1 MEKEAGWLILQAIR
15 FKEQGPLLKT
25 KGLLSM
31 SSKFSLTAIDHFVLT
46 VRNIEK
52 SVRFYRDTLG
62 CPIIT
67 FGDNRFA
74 VQIGSSK
81 INLHQADS
89 PIVPHASVPT
99 CGSADFC
106 LLTDSSVGEIQN
118 YLLSQNIEI
127 ELGPVARSGA
137 AGPITSFY
145 VRDPDGNLI
154 EIATLKAN

>member
-1 MEKEAGWLILQAIR
+1 
-15 FKEQGPLLKT
+15 
-25 KGLLSM
+25 M

-52 SVRFYRDTLG
+52 SVRFYRDTLD

-99 CGSADFC
+99 SGSADFC

-127 ELGPVARSGA
+127 ELGPVGRTGA
-137 AGPITSFY
+137 AGPITSFSI
-145 VRDPDGNLI
+145 RDPDSNLI
-154 EIATLKAN
+154 EISSLEK

>member
-15 FKEQGPLLKT
+15 FKKQGPLLKT

-99 CGSADFC
+99 SGSADFC

-127 ELGPVARSGA
+127 ELGPVGRTGA

-145 VRDPDGNLI
+145 IRDPDGNLI
-154 EIATLKAN
+154 EISSLEK

>member
-1 MEKEAGWLILQAIR
+1 
-15 FKEQGPLLKT
+15 
-25 KGLLSM
+25 M

-127 ELGPVARSGA
+127 ELGPVGRTGA

-145 VRDPDGNLI
+145 IRDPDGNLI
-154 EIATLKAN
+154 EISSLEK

>member
-1 MEKEAGWLILQAIR
+1 M
-15 FKEQGPLLKT
+15 FKT
-25 KGLLSM
+25 KGLLPM

-52 SVRFYRDTLG
+52 SIIFFRDVLG

-67 FGDNRFA
+67 FGQNRYA

-99 CGSADFC
+99 SGSADFC

-127 ELGPVARSGA
+127 ELGPVGRTGA

-145 VRDPDGNLI
+145 IRDPDGNLI
-154 EIATLKAN
+154 EISSLEK

>member
-1 MEKEAGWLILQAIR
+1 
-15 FKEQGPLLKT
+15 
-25 KGLLSM
+25 M

-99 CGSADFC
+99 SGSADFC

-127 ELGPVARSGA
+127 ELGPVGRTGA

-145 VRDPDGNLI
+145 IRDPDGNLI
-154 EIATLKAN
+154 EISSLEK

>member
-46 VRNIEK
+46 LRNIEK

-99 CGSADFC
+99 SGSADFC

-127 ELGPVARSGA
+127 ELGPVGRTGA

-145 VRDPDGNLI
+145 IRDPDGNLI
-154 EIATLKAN
+154 EISSLEK

>member
-1 MEKEAGWLILQAIR
+1 M
-15 FKEQGPLLKT
+15 FKT
-25 KGLLSM
+25 KGLLPM

-99 CGSADFC
+99 SGSADFC

-127 ELGPVARSGA
+127 ELGPVGRTGA

-145 VRDPDGNLI
+145 IRDPDGNLI
-154 EIATLKAN
+154 EISSLEK

>member
-89 PIVPHASVPT
+89 PIVPLASVPT
-99 CGSADFC
+99 SGSADFC

-127 ELGPVARSGA
+127 ELGPVGRTGA

-145 VRDPDGNLI
+145 IRDPDGNLI
-154 EIATLKAN
+154 EISSLEK

>member
-1 MEKEAGWLILQAIR
+1 M
-15 FKEQGPLLKT
+15 FKT
-25 KGLLSM
+25 KGLLPK

-99 CGSADFC
+99 SGSADFC

-127 ELGPVARSGA
+127 ELGPVGRTGA

-145 VRDPDGNLI
+145 IRDPDGNLI
-154 EIATLKAN
+154 EISSLEK

>member
-99 CGSADFC
+99 SGSADFC

-127 ELGPVARSGA
+127 ELGPVGRTGA

-145 VRDPDGNLI
+145 IRDPDGNLI
-154 EIATLKAN
+154 EISSLEK

>member
-1 MEKEAGWLILQAIR
+1 MT
-15 FKEQGPLLKT
+15 P
-25 KGLLSM
+25 
-31 SSKFSLTAIDHFVLT
+31 KFSLNAIDHFVLT
-46 VRNIEK
+46 VQDIEK
-52 SVRFYRDTLG
+52 SVGFYRDILG

-89 PIVPHASVPT
+89 PIAPHASVPT

-106 LLTDSSVGEIQN
+106 LLTNSGVEEIKNFLQ
-118 YLLSQNIEI
+118 SKNIEI
-127 ELGPVARSGA
+127 ELGPVSRTGA

-145 VRDPDGNLI
+145 IRDPDGNLI
-154 EIATLKAN
+154 EIATLEAN

>member
-52 SVRFYRDTLG
+52 SVRFYRNTLG

-99 CGSADFC
+99 SGSADFC

-127 ELGPVARSGA
+127 ELGPVGRTGA

-145 VRDPDGNLI
+145 IRDPDGNLI
-154 EIATLKAN
+154 EISSLEK

>member
-1 MEKEAGWLILQAIR
+1 M
-15 FKEQGPLLKT
+15 FKT
-25 KGLLSM
+25 KGLLPM

-89 PIVPHASVPT
+89 PIAPHASVPT
-99 CGSADFC
+99 SGSADFC

-127 ELGPVARSGA
+127 ELGPVGRTGA

-145 VRDPDGNLI
+145 IRDLDGNLI
-154 EIATLKAN
+154 EIATLEEN

>member
-67 FGDNRFA
+67 FRDNRFA

-99 CGSADFC
+99 SGSADFC

-127 ELGPVARSGA
+127 ELGPVGRTGA

-145 VRDPDGNLI
+145 IRDPDGNLI
-154 EIATLKAN
+154 EISSLEK

>member
-1 MEKEAGWLILQAIR
+1 
-15 FKEQGPLLKT
+15 
-25 KGLLSM
+25 M

-52 SVRFYRDTLG
+52 SIIFFRDVLG

-67 FGDNRFA
+67 FGQNRYA

-99 CGSADFC
+99 SGSADFC

-127 ELGPVARSGA
+127 ELGPVGRTGA

-145 VRDPDGNLI
+145 IRDPDGNLI
-154 EIATLKAN
+154 EISSLEK